1 MILSTLPS
9 ADREPYRT
17 IFIVLEWTF
26 TALFTAEYL
35 VRLIIV
41 RRPLRYA
48 FSFFGIIDFLAIL
61 PAFIG
66 LIIPGGE
73 RLLVVRTLRLLRI
86 FRVFKLAKFVES
98 MRVVGTCM
106 AESTDALGLLVFF
119 LCIAVLIFASLLY
132 YAESGV
138 RTPASDGGAD
148 VFLRSDGSESP
159 FTSIPATFWWAI
171 VTMTTVGYGDSFP
184 VEPAGKLIA
193 TFAMLTGVL
202 VLALPISVIGS
213 NFTDAYAASLKARAY
228 HELLEAPSGD
238 GGAPPPNDVFSHAAQ
253 RVDAHAAELQ
263 RLLDATS
270 HAFTRG
276 REPAARALGVQFDVQ
291 CAAVQQ
297 ALGGLSR
304 LLSNKQVLEVLLR
317 EEGARQGAEKA
328 RAKLGRERA
337 LV

>member
-1 MILSTLPS
+1 
-9 ADREPYRT
+9 
-17 IFIVLEWTF
+17 VW
-26 TALFTAEYL
+26 
-35 VRLIIV
+35 
-41 RRPLRYA
+41 
-48 FSFFGIIDFLAIL
+48 
-61 PAFIG
+61 
-66 LIIPGGE
+66 
-73 RLLVVRTLRLLRI
+73 
-86 FRVFKLAKFVES
+86 
-98 MRVVGTCM
+98 
-106 AESTDALGLLVFF
+106 
-119 LCIAVLIFASLLY
+119 
-132 YAESGV
+132 
-138 RTPASDGGAD
+138 
-148 VFLRSDGSESP
+148 
-159 FTSIPATFWWAI
+159 
-171 VTMTTVGYGDSFP
+171 
-184 VEPAGKLIA
+184 GKLIA

-228 HELLEAPSGD
+228 HELLEAPSGGG
-238 GGAPPPNDVFSHAAQ
+238 GGAPPPNDVFAHAAQ

-276 REPAARALGVQFDVQ
+276 KEPAARALGVQFDVQ